1 MCFDYIIIIFC
12 FVFEKKKAGP
22 QKQHN
27 TSPQVYLFAFF
38 FYILFLTKTWGEET
52 TLLHKSMFMF
62 LFLSFKIVKSTPEE
76 KYFK

>member
-38 FYILFLTKTWGEET
+38 
-52 TLLHKSMFMF
+52 LHFISYQNLGRRNYAFAQEHVYVF
-62 LFLSFKIVKSTPEE
+62 VFKILNR
-76 KYFK
+76 